1 MAADGVVDFRDAD
14 LLDRRW
20 SLRLSWLTKAYSGS
34 KRAEVALARHMRYT
48 GALGTDD
55 AKLFEKAWK
64 LSGKTLEDLDA
75 ALRPWLN
82 QQKDAAGLGSE
93 NESLI
98 EKYKRV
104 IGDMSDPVFRSKM
117 EKIANDLT
125 SKLNRSGTKQ
135 GGFDGWSAGS
145 INKGAK

>member
-20 SLRLSWLTKAYSGS
+20 NLRLRWLTEAYSGS

-64 LSGKTLEDLDA
+64 LSAQTLEELDA
-75 ALRPWLN
+75 ALRPWLER
-82 QQKDAAGLGSE
+82 QRSAFGPDGQAAVDQYR
-93 NESLI
+93 
-98 EKYKRV
+98 KV
-104 IGDMSDPVFRSKM
+104 IGDMSDPAFRA
-117 EKIANDLT
+117 KIDKITQEIVACMPQA
-125 SKLNRSGTKQ
+125 KKQ
-135 GGFDGWSAGS
+135 ADGYWRPAATP
-145 INKGAK
+145 AK

>member
-20 SLRLSWLTKAYSGS
+20 SLRLRWLTEAYSGS

-64 LSGKTLEDLDA
+64 LSAKTLEDLDA
-75 ALRPWLN
+75 ALRPWLDR
-82 QQKDAAGLGSE
+82 QKSALGLE
-93 NESLI
+93 NESLV
-98 EKYKRV
+98 EKYKKV
-104 IGDMSDPVFRSKM
+104 IGDMSDPAFRAKM
-117 EKIANDLT
+117 EKIASDLMSGLPQAT
-125 SKLNRSGTKQ
+125 RAEVMSGT
-135 GGFDGWSAGS
+135 WSASS
-145 INKGAK
+145 IGNAVK